1 MTDIEPWMWEK
12 ESYKWRARALRAELE
27 RDEARDHRAQL
38 ERDLHDARRA
48 AAAWKASAQWH
59 RKRHYECVDYVENY
73 DRGDLRDLTPAQMYR
88 EARHE

>member
-48 AAAWKASAQWH
+48 AAAWKAKAKEQ
-59 RKRHYECVDYVENY
+59 RKIYFDDVNWR
-73 DRGDLRDLTPAQMYR
+73 DRP
-88 EARHE
+88 